1 MSSTLYY
8 IVNNVLYHQCCI
20 ILSMLHYFI
29 NAALHYRITLPHFL
43 HYQWWTTSLTTPNIN
58 DAFCHQGFITV
69 SVLHCITNA
78 GLNIYSTP
86 SSTMCYT
93 HVKAAWEIGIY
104 VLKNSTTQCKVAYA
118 NFFEALTPYYSLS
131 GTATKTARGSGFVG
145 RNCFEW
151 SFMTKFTSLLQTMP
165 YCRFLKPLAGKLFS
179 WYWLW
184 IDLLTKEHMY
194 CIE

>member
-8 IVNNVLYHQCCI
+8 IVNNVLYHQRCI

-58 DAFCHQGFITV
+58 DAFCHQGFITM
-69 SVLHCITNA
+69 SVLHCIINA
-78 GLNIYSTP
+78 GLNICSTP

-93 HVKAAWEIGIY
+93 HVKAAWEIGIC
-104 VLKNSTTQCKVAYA
+104 LEELHHAMQSCIREFFRSSNSILFTQWNGNKDR
-118 NFFEALTPYYSLS
+118 
-131 GTATKTARGSGFVG
+131 ARGSGFVG

-179 WYWLW
+179 WYWVW
-184 IDLLTKEHMY
+184 IDLSTNEHMY